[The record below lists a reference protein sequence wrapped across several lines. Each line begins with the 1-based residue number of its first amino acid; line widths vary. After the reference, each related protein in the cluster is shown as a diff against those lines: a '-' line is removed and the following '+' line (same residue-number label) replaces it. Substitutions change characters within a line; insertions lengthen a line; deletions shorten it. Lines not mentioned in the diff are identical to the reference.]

1 MVESKTEKVRV
12 EYSGKS
18 NAVVAIAGDF
28 NKWVPQNLK
37 ENCIELSLLPGYK
50 YRYCFFE
57 RPSDRPI
64 VDKGFGKK
72 WSQVQRSLPFGL
84 RESNFLEVGEMAQE
98 ISEEQMEDLTVE
110 LQAEVDIGALLRRNK
125 QNVDD
130 LHQKTDKNELA
141 ETDRKFKDDS
151 TSLRY

>member
-1 MVESKTEKVRV
+1 
-12 EYSGKS
+12 
-18 NAVVAIAGDF
+18 
-28 NKWVPQNLK
+28 
-37 ENCIELSLLPGYK
+37 
-50 YRYCFFE
+50 
-57 RPSDRPI
+57 
-64 VDKGFGKK
+64 
-72 WSQVQRSLPFGL
+72 
-84 RESNFLEVGEMAQE
+84 MAQE

-125 QNVDD
+125 ENVDD